1 MIFTAEEKKRID
13 AMHAE
18 WREQACLRRALVHL
32 LTDCEGDKQ
41 FYKRLLWAQKCINDI
56 LSKFTEEEK
65 DEYEEGYD
73 EE

>member
-18 WREQACLRRALVHL
+18 WREQAHLHRELVQL
-32 LTDCEGDKQ
+32 LTDCKDDKQ

-56 LSKFTEEEK
+56 LSEFTAEEK